1 MTMRML
7 HSSSWP
13 PVFTPNSNSSSSFKF
28 DAPTFFTHKP
38 IRTSL
43 PDHVVARSRSCSAA
57 ENSGAELRRALVGEG
72 LRGGRLC
79 CCGRRHFMA
88 ATTSPLIPIR
98 PSNASDDSSD
108 YAAMLDKFHAPRPQ
122 WYEEFQAMVL
132 DKGMEAYEA
141 EIARY
146 KSQLFSKLKGKVK
159 EILEIGIGTGP
170 NLKYYANDNDVHVVG
185 VDPKR
190 TMEKYARAAA
200 AAAGLPSPNFKF
212 LQAVGEAIPLE
223 DASVEA
229 VVGTLVLCSVS
240 DVDLTLKEVK
250 RVLKPG
256 GSYIFVEHVAAKDGT
271 ILKFLQS
278 ILDPLQQAV
287 ADGCHLTRETGKN
300 ISEAG
305 FSSVELGTAFLA
317 NAPLINSH
325 VYGIANK

>member
-1 MTMRML
+1 MRVL
-7 HSSSWP
+7 HPSSWP
-13 PVFTPNSNSSSSFKF
+13 SSVFNSNSKF
-28 DAPTFFTHKP
+28 DTATFSTRVP
-38 IRTSL
+38 IRTFSL
-43 PDHVVARSRSCSAA
+43 PDRAVARSGSCSVA
-57 ENSGAELRRALVGEG
+57 ESSDSELKPALAGEG
-72 LRGGRLC
+72 LRGGRFC

-88 ATTSPLIPIR
+88 AAVAAASPFIPTR
-98 PSNASDDSSD
+98 PSDASDSSSD

-122 WYEEFQAMVL
+122 WYEELQAMEL
-132 DKGMEAYEA
+132 NKGMEAYEA
-141 EIARY
+141 EIAGY
-146 KSQLFSKLKGKVK
+146 KSRLFSKLKGKVK
-159 EILEIGIGTGP
+159 EVLEIGIGTGP
-170 NLKYYANDNDVHVVG
+170 NLKYYANDNNVHVVG
-185 VDPKR
+185 IDPKR
-190 TMEKYARAAA
+190 TMERYARAAA

-212 LQAVGEAIPLE
+212 LQAVGEAIPLG

-325 VYGIANK
+325 IYGIANK